1 MSLLPR
7 IRHVLAKPF
16 LRVVPKAWRRTPRG
30 QAMAETVVLLLF
42 VIFWGGAM
50 MYFFPD
56 SFNALQIYMDS
67 FYFSL
72 SLPIP

>member
-1 MSLLPR
+1 MRLRMPR
-7 IRHVLAKPF
+7 RR
-16 LRVVPKAWRRTPRG
+16 LRARTRG
-30 QAMAETVVLLLF
+30 QAMTETVTLTFFML
-42 VIFWGGAM
+42 FWGGSM

-67 FYFSL
+67 FYYIL

>member
-7 IRHVLAKPF
+7 IRHLLAKPF
-16 LRVVPKAWRRTPRG
+16 MRVVPKAWRRTPRG
-30 QAMAETVVLLLF
+30 QALSETALLTVL
-42 VIFWGGAM
+42 VIGWGAAM